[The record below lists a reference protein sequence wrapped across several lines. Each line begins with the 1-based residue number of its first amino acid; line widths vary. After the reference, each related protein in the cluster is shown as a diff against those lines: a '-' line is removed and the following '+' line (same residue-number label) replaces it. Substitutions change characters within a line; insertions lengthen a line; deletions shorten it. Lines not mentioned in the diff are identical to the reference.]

1 MKRYNRVT
9 IAMMMVVI
17 VMTALAA
24 MPAFAITAPTGG
36 FAQDVYDIFVTKML
50 KGPIGFV
57 AGCVAIIFGAV
68 MAIRAQIMTAIPA
81 VIGGAVMLK
90 ADAVVES
97 LGAILM

>member
-1 MKRYNRVT
+1 
-9 IAMMMVVI
+9 MVLTT
-17 VMTALAA
+17 VMVLVATQ
-24 MPAFAITAPTGG
+24 AFAITAPTGG

-97 LGAILM
+97 LGALLM

>member
-1 MKRYNRVT
+1 MKNEVRLT
-9 IAMMMVVI
+9 IMALMVFAV
-17 VMTALAA
+17 ALAA
-24 MPAFAITAPTGG
+24 TDALAVTAPTGG

-57 AGCVAIIFGAV
+57 CGCVAIIFGAV

>member
-1 MKRYNRVT
+1 
-9 IAMMMVVI
+9 
-17 VMTALAA
+17 
-24 MPAFAITAPTGG
+24 
-36 FAQDVYDIFVTKML
+36 
-50 KGPIGFV
+50 
-57 AGCVAIIFGAV
+57 